1 MTDYY
6 TYQRKRKEFGRPPTF
21 LDTDTQILGT
31 IKQYSNRRDGFILRD
46 PNKIILDNIPVF
58 SEHSVS
64 PRAMLKLSGKH
75 GKSSNQQPRHEACR
89 RRYGSLGKF
98 R

>member
-21 LDTDTQILGT
+21 LDTDTQILGS
-31 IKQYSNRRDGFILRD
+31 IKQFQNRRSEFILRD

-64 PRAMLKLSGKH
+64 SCTLLTRKG
-75 GKSSNQQPRHEACR
+75 
-89 RRYGSLGKF
+89 
-98 R
+98 

>member
-31 IKQYSNRRDGFILRD
+31 IKQHATHRDGFILRD

-64 PRAMLKLSGKH
+64 YNAVAKESR
-75 GKSSNQQPRHEACR
+75 
-89 RRYGSLGKF
+89 
-98 R
+98 